1 MKVISLAPDLTE
13 ILGELDLLSS
23 LAGISST
30 CSLPGSSE
38 TIPVVSE
45 GKQLFID
52 QILSL
57 KPELIL
63 NSGNRHTTWTN
74 LCLEAGLPV
83 LHLQPKSIL
92 SVPEHLIHIGRLLGV
107 EAFAVEKA
115 KSWINEFKALQYQGA
130 RDVNRVTGY
139 IEFGSESYQQPPV
152 WAHQLLDAA
161 GITPLF
167 PSGNEPGFFS
177 RIHFDAAFLVSENPS
192 TSASE
197 LKTMADRR
205 NKETGGYK
213 WHEESCYALPEN
225 QITVC
230 GPHLL
235 DGLRALIRIRA
246 GIEAR
251 GPVINQLD

>member
-1 MKVISLAPDLTE
+1 MKVISLATDLTE

-30 CSLPGSSE
+30 CTLPVPSE
-38 TIPVVSE
+38 TISVVSN
-45 GKQLFID
+45 GDHLFLD

-63 NSGNRHTTWTN
+63 ISGNRNNPWTQ

-92 SVPEHLIHIGRLLGV
+92 SVPEHLIHIGRLMGV
-107 EAFAVEKA
+107 EALAVEKA

-167 PSGNEPGFFS
+167 PSENEEDFFS
-177 RIHFDAAFLVSENPS
+177 RIHFDAAIFVSENPS

-197 LKTMADRR
+197 LKTIADRR